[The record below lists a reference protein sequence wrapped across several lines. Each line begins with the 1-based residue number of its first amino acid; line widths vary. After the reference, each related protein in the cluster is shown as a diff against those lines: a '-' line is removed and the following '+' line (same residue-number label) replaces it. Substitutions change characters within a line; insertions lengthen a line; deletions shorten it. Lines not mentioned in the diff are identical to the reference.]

1 MGLDLWA
8 IKELAQCAK
17 DDLDKLA
24 KLFREWDIGVTA
36 PAQWLVN
43 LMAMIPKKKGH
54 RTVATMASGYRVYT
68 GLDDEKERQWNVE
81 NSHEDD
87 SSKPNTSCL
96 RAAEERLIE
105 QEILHLNGY
114 DTLVV
119 LWGFVKF
126 YDTIRYDVLRREC
139 ERNKYG
145 KRKTARSMLV
155 HAAPRKL
162 KMGKAVSRNTNSVG
176 RGIVAGC
183 RRSQSMAKTYTNR
196 SVDKLRRSFIAF
208 LSTRKYEIRED
219 TEGKSGS

>member
-1 MGLDLWA
+1 
-8 IKELAQCAK
+8 
-17 DDLDKLA
+17 
-24 KLFREWDIGVTA
+24 
-36 PAQWLVN
+36 
-43 LMAMIPKKKGH
+43 MAMIPKKKGH
-54 RTVATMASGYRVYT
+54 RTVATIASGYRVHT

-119 LWGFVKF
+119 LWDFVKF

-162 KMGKAVSRNTNSVG
+162 KMGKTVSRNTKSVG

-183 RRSQSMAKTYTNR
+183 KRSQSMANAYTNR
-196 SVDKLRRSFIAF
+196 SVDKLRKSFIAF
-208 LSTRKYEIRED
+208 LPTKIRNTRRHPRQERKLGKRPTSRAESEFFSTW
-219 TEGKSGS
+219 TT